1 MEELGFRSVV
11 AEVASGYRTHWRV
24 LLLAG
29 LVVFVPLGLLEV
41 VGDHLQ
47 EPLDDE
53 SGFDAGTIAAVL
65 AAIAGVTIGT
75 LVGEVV
81 YTGIVSALV
90 ADAHEGRERR
100 LREVLPH
107 IKLGRLIS
115 IDLLWAAVVVAGFV
129 ALVVPGVLFM
139 TWFALVAPAAELED
153 RGVIASFRRSRE
165 LVRRRFWLV
174 LAFIG
179 GLLLAEDLLTRAA
192 AQVSEV
198 ATGDGFAREWVSST
212 LTNLAVAPLYALA
225 AVTLFLGLRKLSP
238 RVRG

>member
-1 MEELGFRSVV
+1 MEQLGFRSVV
-11 AEVASGYRTHWRV
+11 AEVAAGYRAHWRV

-53 SGFDAGTIAAVL
+53 SGFDLGTIAAL
-65 AAIAGVTIGT
+65 AAAIAGVTIGT

-100 LREVLPH
+100 LRDVLPH
-107 IKLGRLIS
+107 LRLRRLIA
-115 IDLLWAAVVVAGFV
+115 IDLLWAAVVLVGFV
-129 ALVVPGVLFM
+129 ALFIPGVLFM
-139 TWFALVAPAAELED
+139 AWFALVAPAAELED

-174 LAFIG
+174 LVLIG
-179 GLLLAEDLLTRAA
+179 GLLVAEDLLTRAA
-192 AQVSEV
+192 AGISEA
-198 ATGDGFAREWVSST
+198 ATGEGFVREWVAAT
-212 LTNLAVAPLYALA
+212 LTDLAVAPLYALA
-225 AVTLFLGLRKLSP
+225 AVTLFLGLRKLAP
-238 RVRG
+238 RVRA